1 MGTDGNG
8 AGAPKRGTQ
17 DTAGALG
24 MGLQAS
30 SGLVLLF
37 NFLAYVIPIF
47 GGWWADVYVGR
58 YKAIVWGVIIC
69 GVAHVIQIVGAIPQ
83 VLQRGT
89 AHAAPP
95 FILSLLILALGAGIF
110 KPNIAPTVLDQH
122 RHQKPYTK
130 VLKSGEK
137 VIVDP
142 ETTARRTM
150 LIFYAFVNIGAFFML
165 ATTYSEKYVGFWL
178 SYLEAGIVY
187 FLLPILLFAIY
198 KRTYKAPPNGSSDL
212 TNAVKIIW
220 TALKRNKFR
229 VWRKGFWDAAKP
241 NVLATQGVYVDWDEK
256 LVEDVRRTIGK
267 LWPSLPLTF
276 HYPCANMSCYS
287 CD

>member
-1 MGTDGNG
+1 
-8 AGAPKRGTQ
+8 
-17 DTAGALG
+17 

-37 NFLAYVIPIF
+37 NFLAYVVPIF

-58 YKAIVWGVIIC
+58 YKAIVWGVVIC

-83 VLQRGT
+83 VLQRGK

-95 FILSLLILALGAGIF
+95 FILSLLILAVGAGIF
-110 KPNIAPTVLDQH
+110 KPNIAPTVLDQY

-150 LIFYAFVNIGAFFML
+150 LFFYAFVNIGAFFML

-198 KRTYKAPPNGSSDL
+198 KRTYKAPPSGSSDL
-212 TNAVKIIW
+212 TNALKIIW
-220 TALKRNKFR
+220 IALKRNKFR
-229 VWRKGFWDAAKP
+229 VWRKGFWDVAKP
-241 NVLATQGVYVDWDEK
+241 NVLAAHGVNVNRDEK
-256 LVEDVRRTIGK
+256 LVEDVRRTVGE
-267 LWPSLPLTF
+267 LPLF
-276 HYPCANMSCYS
+276 SCL
-287 CD
+287 